1 MSEKKIAISVEG
13 VKKVYKLYQKPFH
26 RVLDAL
32 GIGRHNYKQHEA
44 LKGIDFEI
52 RQGECVGIIGTN
64 GSGKSTILKIITGVV
79 NPTAGKVT
87 VNGRI
92 SALLELGAGF
102 NMEYNGIE
110 NVYLNGTMM
119 GFTEEEITAK
129 MDDILSFADI
139 GDYVYQ
145 PVKTYSSGMFV
156 RLAFAVAINIDP
168 EILIV
173 DEALSVGDVFFQAK
187 CYHKF
192 EEFKQMGKTIVFV
205 SHDLSSIQKYC
216 DRVILLNKGEKL
228 GEGLARDMIDAYKQV
243 LVGQYQVADEENSL
257 LDDEEIRAL
266 AAEQAGNSAQA
277 GASVVGEHG
286 KFDTAQKGQSAQ
298 PAATGAGQAGY
309 NPRLLEYGT
318 KEAEIFDYY
327 ITDDKGVRTT
337 AIVKGTKFTIHYK
350 VKFHV
355 DKPAPI
361 FTYKFK
367 NARGTEI
374 TGTNTMY
381 EKAFLDSVTAGEV
394 KEVTFTQV
402 MSLQGGEYLLS
413 LGCTG
418 FEGDVFQAYHRL
430 YDVLN
435 VTVISDK
442 DTVGYYDMFSEITVR

>member
-13 VKKVYKLYQKPFH
+13 VKKIYKLYQKPFH

-32 GIGRHNYKQHEA
+32 GVGKHHYKEHEA
-44 LKGIDFEI
+44 LKGIDFQI
-52 RQGECVGIIGTN
+52 NQGECVGIIGTN

-79 NPTAGKVT
+79 NPSEGRV
-87 VNGRI
+87 VVDGRI

-110 NVYLNGTMM
+110 NVYLNGTML
-119 GFTEEEITAK
+119 GFSKEEITAK
-129 MDDILSFADI
+129 LDAILEFADI

-156 RLAFAVAINIDP
+156 RLAFAVAINIEP

-228 GEGLARDMIDAYKQV
+228 GEGAARDMIDAYKQV
-243 LVGQYQVADEENSL
+243 LVGQYQAPEEEETL
-257 LDDEEIRAL
+257 LDDEQIRAL
-266 AAEQAGNSAQA
+266 AAQQAG
-277 GASVVGEHG
+277 H
-286 KFDTAQKGQSAQ
+286 
-298 PAATGAGQAGY
+298 
-309 NPRLLEYGT
+309 NPQLLEYGT

-327 ITDDKGVRTT
+327 ITDEKGVRTT

-350 VKFHV
+350 VRFHA

-381 EKAFLDSVTAGEV
+381 EKAFLESVSAGDI

-418 FEGDVFQAYHRL
+418 FEGDIFQAYHRL

-442 DTVGYYDMFSEITVR
+442 DTVGYYDMFSEITVK

>member
-1 MSEKKIAISVEG
+1 MSEKKVAISVEG
-13 VKKVYKLYQKPFH
+13 VKKIYKLYQKPFH

-32 GIGRHNYKQHEA
+32 GMGKHNYREHEA

-52 RQGECVGIIGTN
+52 HQGECVGIIGTN

-79 NPTAGKVT
+79 NPTEGNVT

-129 MDDILSFADI
+129 LDDILAFADI

-145 PVKTYSSGMFV
+145 PCKTYSSGMFV
-156 RLAFAVAINIDP
+156 RLAFAVAINIEP

-192 EEFKQMGKTIVFV
+192 EEFKKMGKTIVFV

-216 DRVILLNKGEKL
+216 DRVVLLNKGEKL

-243 LVGQYQVADEENSL
+243 LVGQYQIGEEEETL
-257 LDDEEIRAL
+257 LDDEDIRAL
-266 AAEQAGNSAQA
+266 AAKQAG
-277 GASVVGEHG
+277 H
-286 KFDTAQKGQSAQ
+286 
-298 PAATGAGQAGY
+298 
-309 NPRLLEYGT
+309 NPELLEYGT
-318 KEAEIFDYY
+318 REAEIFDYY
-327 ITDDKGVRTT
+327 ITDEKGTKTT
-337 AIVKGTKFTIHYK
+337 AIEKGTKFTIHYK
-350 VKFHV
+350 VRFHA

-367 NARGTEI
+367 NAHGTEI

-381 EKAFLDSVTAGEV
+381 EKAFLDSVSSGEV
-394 KEVTFTQV
+394 KEVTFTQ
-402 MSLQGGEYLLS
+402 MMNLQGGEYLLS

-442 DTVGYYDMFSEITVR
+442 DTVGYYDMFSEITVK

>member
-32 GIGRHNYKQHEA
+32 GVGKHNYREHEA
-44 LKGIDFEI
+44 LKGVDFKI
-52 RQGECVGIIGTN
+52 HQGECVGIIGTN

-79 NPTAGKVT
+79 NPSAGKVT

-129 MDDILSFADI
+129 LDDILAFADI

-145 PVKTYSSGMFV
+145 PCKTYSSGMFV

-192 EEFKQMGKTIVFV
+192 EEFKKMGKTIVFV

-243 LVGQYQVADEENSL
+243 LVGQYQIADNEETL
-257 LDDEEIRAL
+257 LDDEDIRAL
-266 AAEQAGNSAQA
+266 AAEAAG
-277 GASVVGEHG
+277 H
-286 KFDTAQKGQSAQ
+286 
-298 PAATGAGQAGY
+298 
-309 NPRLLEYGT
+309 NPQLLEYGT

-327 ITDDKGVRTT
+327 ITDEKGVRTT
-337 AIVKGTKFTIHYK
+337 AIVKGTKFTIHYR
-350 VKFHV
+350 VKFNV

-381 EKAFLDSVTAGEV
+381 EKAFLESVCAGEV

-435 VTVISDK
+435 ITVISDK
-442 DTVGYYDMFSEITVR
+442 DTVGYYDMFSEITVK

>member
-13 VKKVYKLYQKPFH
+13 VKKIYKLYQKPFH

-32 GIGRHNYKQHEA
+32 GVGKHHYKEHEA
-44 LKGIDFEI
+44 LKGIDFQI
-52 RQGECVGIIGTN
+52 NQGECVGIIGTN

-79 NPTAGKVT
+79 NPSEGRV
-87 VNGRI
+87 VVDGRI

-110 NVYLNGTMM
+110 NVYLNGTML
-119 GFTEEEITAK
+119 GFSKEEITAK
-129 MDDILSFADI
+129 LDAILEFADI

-156 RLAFAVAINIDP
+156 RLAFAVAINIEP

-228 GEGLARDMIDAYKQV
+228 GEGAARDMIDAYKQV
-243 LVGQYQVADEENSL
+243 LVGQYQAPEEEETL
-257 LDDEEIRAL
+257 LDDEQIRAL
-266 AAEQAGNSAQA
+266 AAQQAG
-277 GASVVGEHG
+277 H
-286 KFDTAQKGQSAQ
+286 
-298 PAATGAGQAGY
+298 
-309 NPRLLEYGT
+309 NPQLLEYGT

-327 ITDDKGVRTT
+327 ITDEKGVRTT

-350 VKFHV
+350 VRFHA

-381 EKAFLDSVTAGEV
+381 EKAFLESVSTGDV

-418 FEGDVFQAYHRL
+418 FEGDTFQAYHRL

-442 DTVGYYDMFSEITVR
+442 DTVGYYDMFSEITVK

>member
-13 VKKVYKLYQKPFH
+13 VKKIYKLYQKPFH

-32 GIGRHNYKQHEA
+32 GVGKHHYKEHEA
-44 LKGIDFEI
+44 LKGIDFQI
-52 RQGECVGIIGTN
+52 NQGECVGIIGTN

-79 NPTAGKVT
+79 NPSEGRV
-87 VNGRI
+87 VVDGRI

-110 NVYLNGTMM
+110 NVYLNGTML
-119 GFTEEEITAK
+119 GFSKEEITAK
-129 MDDILSFADI
+129 LDAILEFADI

-156 RLAFAVAINIDP
+156 RLAFAVAINIEP

-228 GEGLARDMIDAYKQV
+228 GEGAARDMIDAYKQV
-243 LVGQYQVADEENSL
+243 LVGQYQAPEEEETL
-257 LDDEEIRAL
+257 LDDEQIRAL
-266 AAEQAGNSAQA
+266 AAQQAG
-277 GASVVGEHG
+277 H
-286 KFDTAQKGQSAQ
+286 
-298 PAATGAGQAGY
+298 
-309 NPRLLEYGT
+309 NPQLLEYGT

-327 ITDDKGVRTT
+327 ITDEKGVRTT

-350 VKFHV
+350 VRFHA

-381 EKAFLDSVTAGEV
+381 EKAFLESVSAGDV

-418 FEGDVFQAYHRL
+418 FEGDTFQAYHRL

-442 DTVGYYDMFSEITVR
+442 DTVGYYDMFSEITVK

>member
-32 GIGRHNYKQHEA
+32 GIGKHNYKEHEA
-44 LKGIDFEI
+44 LKGIDFQI
-52 RQGECVGIIGTN
+52 NQGECVGIIGTN

-79 NPTAGKVT
+79 NPSAGRV
-87 VNGRI
+87 VVDGRI

-110 NVYLNGTMM
+110 NVYLNGTML

-129 MDDILSFADI
+129 LDAILEFADI

-156 RLAFAVAINIDP
+156 RLAFAVAINIEP

-192 EEFKQMGKTIVFV
+192 EEFKRMGKTIVFV

-228 GEGLARDMIDAYKQV
+228 GEGAARDMIDAYKQV
-243 LVGQYQVADEENSL
+243 LVGQYQVAEEGESL
-257 LDDEEIRAL
+257 LDDEQIREL
-266 AAEQAGNSAQA
+266 AAKQAG
-277 GASVVGEHG
+277 H
-286 KFDTAQKGQSAQ
+286 
-298 PAATGAGQAGY
+298 
-309 NPRLLEYGT
+309 NPQLLEYGT

-327 ITDDKGVRTT
+327 ITDEKGVRTT

-350 VKFHV
+350 VRFHA

-381 EKAFLDSVTAGEV
+381 EKAFLESVTAGDV

-442 DTVGYYDMFSEITVR
+442 DTVGYYDMFSEIIVK

>member
-1 MSEKKIAISVEG
+1 MSEKNIAISVEG
-13 VKKVYKLYQKPFH
+13 VKKIYKLYQKPFH
-26 RVLDAL
+26 RVMDAL
-32 GIGRHNYKQHEA
+32 GVGRQKVKEHEA

-52 RQGECVGIIGTN
+52 HQGECVGIIGTN

-79 NPTAGKVT
+79 NPSAGKVT

-129 MDDILSFADI
+129 LDDILAFADI

-145 PVKTYSSGMFV
+145 PCKTYSSGMFV

-192 EEFKQMGKTIVFV
+192 EEFKKMGKTIVFV

-216 DRVILLNKGEKL
+216 DRVILLNRGEKL
-228 GEGLARDMIDAYKQV
+228 GEGAARDMIDAYKQV
-243 LVGQYQVADEENSL
+243 LVGQYQISAQEETL

-266 AAEQAGNSAQA
+266 AAEQAG
-277 GASVVGEHG
+277 H
-286 KFDTAQKGQSAQ
+286 
-298 PAATGAGQAGY
+298 
-309 NPRLLEYGT
+309 NPQLLEYGT
-318 KEAEIFDYY
+318 REAEIFDYY
-327 ITDDKGVRTT
+327 ITDEKGVRTT
-337 AIVKGTKFTIHYK
+337 AIVKGTRFTIHYK
-350 VKFHV
+350 VKFNV

-381 EKAFLDSVTAGEV
+381 EKAFLESVSAGEV
-394 KEVTFTQV
+394 KEVTFTQI

-435 VTVISDK
+435 ITVISDK
-442 DTVGYYDMFSEITVR
+442 DTVGYYDMFSEITVK

>member
-1 MSEKKIAISVEG
+1 MSEKKVAISVEG
-13 VKKVYKLYQKPFH
+13 IKKIYKLYQKPFH

-32 GIGRHNYKQHEA
+32 GVGRHHYKEHEA
-44 LKGIDFEI
+44 LKGIDFQI
-52 RQGECVGIIGTN
+52 SQGECVGIIGTN

-79 NPTAGKVT
+79 NPTVGKVN

-119 GFTEEEITAK
+119 GFTEEEVTAK
-129 MDDILSFADI
+129 LDDILAFADI

-156 RLAFAVAINIDP
+156 RLAFAVAINIEP

-228 GEGLARDMIDAYKQV
+228 GEGAARDMIDAYKQV
-243 LVGQYQVADEENSL
+243 LVGQYQIGDEEKTL
-257 LDDEEIRAL
+257 LDDEEIRSL
-266 AAEQAGNSAQA
+266 AARQAG
-277 GASVVGEHG
+277 H
-286 KFDTAQKGQSAQ
+286 
-298 PAATGAGQAGY
+298 
-309 NPRLLEYGT
+309 NPQLLEYGT
-318 KEAEIFDYY
+318 REAEIFDYY
-327 ITDDKGVRTT
+327 ITDEKGVRTT

-350 VKFHV
+350 VRFMA

-381 EKAFLDSVTAGEV
+381 EKAFLESVSAGEV

-418 FEGDVFQAYHRL
+418 FEGDIFQAYHRL

-442 DTVGYYDMFSEITVR
+442 DTVGYYDMFSEIMVK

>member
-1 MSEKKIAISVEG
+1 MSENKIAISVEG
-13 VKKVYKLYQKPFH
+13 VKKVYKLYQKPFQ

-32 GIGRHNYKQHEA
+32 GVGKHKYKQHEA

-79 NPTAGKVT
+79 NPTEGQVT

-129 MDDILSFADI
+129 LEDILAFADI

-156 RLAFAVAINIDP
+156 RLAFAVAINIEP

-192 EEFKQMGKTIVFV
+192 EEFKEMGKTIVFV

-243 LVGQYQVADEENSL
+243 LVGQYQVDDQEESL

-266 AAEQAGNSAQA
+266 AAGQAGS
-277 GASVVGEHG
+277 
-286 KFDTAQKGQSAQ
+286 KGMSGNV
-298 PAATGAGQAGY
+298 GAGQGEQGTAAETQTAGH
-309 NPRLLEYGT
+309 NPHLLEYGT

-327 ITDDKGVRTT
+327 VTDEKGVRTT
-337 AIVKGTKFTIHYK
+337 AIVKGTPFTIHYK
-350 VKFHV
+350 VRFHT

-381 EKAFLDSVTAGEV
+381 EKAFLDSVSAGEV

-435 VTVISDK
+435 ITVISDK
-442 DTVGYYDMFSEITVR
+442 DTVGYYDMFSEIMVK

>member
-1 MSEKKIAISVEG
+1 MSENKIAISVEG

-32 GIGRHNYKQHEA
+32 GIGRQKVKEHEA

-79 NPTAGKVT
+79 NPSAGKVK

-119 GFTEEEITAK
+119 GFTEEEISAK
-129 MDDILSFADI
+129 LDDILAFADI

-145 PVKTYSSGMFV
+145 PCKTYSSGMFV

-243 LVGQYQVADEENSL
+243 LVGQYQISDNEESL
-257 LDDEEIRAL
+257 LDDADIRAL
-266 AAEQAGNSAQA
+266 AAGAAG
-277 GASVVGEHG
+277 H
-286 KFDTAQKGQSAQ
+286 
-298 PAATGAGQAGY
+298 
-309 NPRLLEYGT
+309 NPQLLEYGT
-318 KEAEIFDYY
+318 REAEIFDYY
-327 ITDDKGVRTT
+327 ITDEKGVRTT

-350 VKFHV
+350 VKFNV

-381 EKAFLDSVTAGEV
+381 EKAFLESVSAGEV

-435 VTVISDK
+435 ITVISDK
-442 DTVGYYDMFSEITVR
+442 DTVGYYDMFSEITVK

>member
-1 MSEKKIAISVEG
+1 MNENKIAISVEG
-13 VKKVYKLYQKPFH
+13 VKKAYKLYQKPFH

-32 GIGRHNYKQHEA
+32 GIGKHNYKEHEA
-44 LKGIDFEI
+44 LKGIDFKI

-87 VNGRI
+87 VDGRI

-110 NVYLNGTMM
+110 NVYLNGTML
-119 GFTEEEITAK
+119 GFTEAEIDAK
-129 MDDILSFADI
+129 LDSILSFADI

-156 RLAFAVAINIDP
+156 RLAFAVAINIEP

-228 GEGLARDMIDAYKQV
+228 GEGSAREMIDAYKQV
-243 LVGQYQVADEENSL
+243 LVGQYQVDDAEETL

-266 AAEQAGNSAQA
+266 AAG
-277 GASVVGEHG
+277 H
-286 KFDTAQKGQSAQ
+286 
-298 PAATGAGQAGY
+298 
-309 NPRLLEYGT
+309 NPHLLEYGT

-327 ITDDKGVRTT
+327 ITDEKGVRTT

-350 VKFHV
+350 VRFLA

-381 EKAFLDSVTAGEV
+381 EKAFLESVSAGEE

-435 VTVISDK
+435 VSVISDK
-442 DTVGYYDMFSEITVR
+442 DTVGYYDMFSEITVK

>member
-13 VKKVYKLYQKPFH
+13 VKKTYKLYHKPFH
-26 RVLDAL
+26 RVLDTL
-32 GIGRHNYKQHEA
+32 GLGKHHFKEHEA
-44 LKGIDFEI
+44 LKGIDFQI

-79 NPTAGKVT
+79 NPTEGQVK

-119 GFTEEEITAK
+119 GFSEEEITAK
-129 MDDILSFADI
+129 LDDILAFADI

-156 RLAFAVAINIDP
+156 RLAFAVAINIEP

-243 LVGQYQVADEENSL
+243 LVGQYQTAEEEHSL
-257 LDDEEIRAL
+257 LDDEDIRAL
-266 AAEQAGNSAQA
+266 AAKQAGGALGVTASGSSAVQQA
-277 GASVVGEHG
+277 GH
-286 KFDTAQKGQSAQ
+286 
-298 PAATGAGQAGY
+298 
-309 NPRLLEYGT
+309 NPQLLEYGT

-327 ITDDKGVRTT
+327 ITDDKGIRTT

-350 VKFHV
+350 VRFHA

-381 EKAFLDSVTAGEV
+381 EKAFLDSVAAGDV

-442 DTVGYYDMFSEITVR
+442 DTVGYYDMFSEISVK